1 MPDQFWRK
9 VQVTKWGRFEK
20 GPNRAICSDDSSSQQ
35 ISNQEFSSQKMVK
48 GSPFVNSARLTI
60 PNLQRISEFQGCFY
74 LKGLSHIKQNFA
86 FQGSWLSGRADPV
99 PPYPCRWPLN
109 LICPNCLPCSS
120 SFAHFQPFH
129 PSCHIAHYHLA
140 LLKVVRSDFWWF
152 KFWRITWLWL
162 GMGRWC
168 CQARPP
174 RLQKRRPEG
183 RDVPASFPQSIIK
196 SELGPAPYGL
206 MALAGGAAEYNTASS
221 SSQPLHLKIP
231 SSSFFKTFY

>member
-1 MPDQFWRK
+1 MP
-9 VQVTKWGRFEK
+9 
-20 GPNRAICSDDSSSQQ
+20 S
-35 ISNQEFSSQKMVK
+35 
-48 GSPFVNSARLTI
+48 
-60 PNLQRISEFQGCFY
+60 
-74 LKGLSHIKQNFA
+74 
-86 FQGSWLSGRADPV
+86 
-99 PPYPCRWPLN
+99 YPCRWPLN

-140 LLKVVRSDFWWF
+140 LSEVVRSDFWRF

-162 GMGRWC
+162 GMGSWC

-221 SSQPLHLKIP
+221 SSHPPPLHT
-231 SSSFFKTFY
+231 SSPLTKSYKWMWIRWMQYSESERKFSLLGEDSIVIVPGFYCQSFWNPCAL